1 MNDLTEEEILE
12 IEKEPTVLL
21 ANRFSRTIAF
31 LLDLIL
37 VGTFSLMLLTIF
49 IIPKK
54 YPGTVDELWTLA
66 NQPKEKQKE
75 LYTKMSPQLKE
86 MIQSSQTI
94 IIFVFWAYFALS
106 EILLKGGSLGKLVFR
121 IRVVN
126 ARTLQP
132 PGLFDSILRSGLK
145 TFSLLAWFPVFTLN
159 FFIMFFTKKAQAG
172 HDLLSRTIVIHNEI
186 EEEDY
191 EEDDEEIE
199 EEDNY

>member
-1 MNDLTEEEILE
+1 MDNPTEEILE

-31 LLDLIL
+31 LLDIIL

-54 YPGTVDELWTLA
+54 FPGTMQELWVLSS
-66 NQPKEKQKE
+66 QPKEKQKE
-75 LYTKMSPQLKE
+75 LAEKMSTQLKE
-86 MIQSSQTI
+86 MIQASQTI
-94 IIFVFWAYFALS
+94 IIFIFWAYFALS
-106 EILLKGGSLGKLVFR
+106 EILLKGSSLGKLIFK

-126 ARTLQP
+126 ATTLQP

-145 TFSLLAWFPVFTLN
+145 TFSLLAWFPVFTIN
-159 FFIMFFTKKAQAG
+159 FFLMFFTKKAQAG

-186 EEEDY
+186 ETEP
-191 EEDDEEIE
+191 EIE
-199 EEDNY
+199 EEEDSDIE